1 MNRSSSSGVGSNA
14 TGGGMTSEVRCFCGL
29 ISEVKQAWTDG
40 NPGRRDL
47 IREQA
52 EELKNL
58 RTMVR
63 HEGHTVNPEV
73 RAINSEV
80 LLQMETMEAENKK
93 LKQELASSCE
103 REKMGRQFVL
113 ISWLGFVCVTAVIVN
128 ALK

>member
-14 TGGGMTSEVRCFCGL
+14 TGGGMTSEWYDVEKPYGCQKTAL
-29 ISEVKQAWTDG
+29 LEA
-40 NPGRRDL
+40 RDL